1 MAKKTFKEPLLL
13 RATRWLFPQL
23 EKVVPVLAVRLFTQ
37 LFFTP
42 LHFGFPVKEKAWV
55 KKARKS
61 RIVIREKKIQVYEWG
76 DTKHPGILFI
86 HGWAGRGTQF
96 RKFFDP
102 FIQSGFRIISFD
114 GPAHGKSEGRRTSV
128 LEFEEVVRALW
139 LRENQ
144 PVGVI
149 AHSFGGTV
157 SLYAAFKGLPI
168 SKLIMIGT
176 PIIGDLVIKGF
187 LKAVNGSEKTA
198 EEFKKHLLLK
208 YGREFREFSAEYLLT
223 QLQDPIDLMI
233 VHDEDDRESPI
244 QHAEEAIKLYP
255 SAKMMRTKGLGH
267 NRILRDQKVIE
278 ACLAFI
284 KTI

>member
-13 RATRWLFPQL
+13 RFTRWVFPKL
-23 EKVVPVLAVRLFTQ
+23 EKISPRLAVRLFTQ

-61 RIVIREKKIQVYEWG
+61 HILVQEKKIRVYEWG
-76 DTKHPGILFI
+76 DPKHPSILFI

-96 RKFFDP
+96 RKFFEP
-102 FIQSGFRIISFD
+102 FIQAGFRILTFD

-128 LEFEEVVRALW
+128 LEFEEVVRGLW
-139 LRENQ
+139 LRGDPPE
-144 PVGVI
+144 GVI

-168 SKLIMIGT
+168 TKLIMIGT
-176 PIIGDLVIKGF
+176 PVVGDLVIKGF

-198 EEFKKHLLLK
+198 EEFKKHLFNK
-208 YGREFREFSAEYLLT
+208 YGREFKEFSAEYLLT
-223 QLQDPIDLMI
+223 RLPEPLELLII
-233 VHDEDDRESPI
+233 HDVDDRESPI
-244 QHAEEAIKLYP
+244 RHAEEAMRLYP
-255 SAKMMRTKGLGH
+255 SARLIRTKGLGH
-267 NRILRDQKVIE
+267 NRILRDQSVIE
-278 ACLAFI
+278 SSLAFMKAI
-284 KTI
+284 